1 MPKQTKL
8 SPIWDYYTETD
19 DPKYAQCKLCKEKKS
34 LGSNNPR
41 ERTFTVK
48 SIYFTKIKNNSHI
61 FRVPSKSEKIV
72 SSNDAA
78 KFGHVEIIN
87 ILAPAKKL

>member
-19 DPKYAQCKLCKEKKS
+19 DPKYAQCKICKEKKS

-41 ERTFTVK
+41 ERTF
-48 SIYFTKIKNNSHI
+48 SNHFSFSNHFFFSNNNHYNTAIVCFGNSQNPGFQHI
-61 FRVPSKSEKIV
+61 SEKLMKNV
-72 SSNDAA
+72 QN
-78 KFGHVEIIN
+78 
-87 ILAPAKKL
+87 